1 MTDHV
6 NQPSIDELL
15 DRAVD
20 AINSGDRAA
29 ADALAGQVLDLD
41 RTNSDAEELLAA
53 PSGHGEIRRI
63 TILFAD
69 LVGSTAL
76 STRVEPEIYRTV
88 VGRYRD
94 EVRSIVEQYEGYI
107 GATKGDGL
115 LAVFGHPQAHE
126 NDVQRSASAAI
137 DIIRSVSDLSDRV
150 RQQFG
155 FGIDVRVGIHRGVV
169 YLDTAQLDVYGFAAN
184 LAERMCGLA
193 DPGTVA
199 VSDSIEPLIRDSFEL
214 EAQLPERVKGVEG
227 LVRHFRIIG
236 EREVSKVVLGPLIG
250 RRSQIAYLTDR
261 WDEAQSGGL
270 RTPGVVLQGEA
281 GIGKSRLAW
290 AAVEMAE
297 RSNAMV
303 LQLIGSPFH
312 SDVGLWP
319 VRRLLERRCRISRTS
334 DPTERL
340 EHLEAE
346 IRQQSLNPATVVP
359 LLAPVLGI
367 DARYGYEQVH
377 AEGRALYEQIVA
389 AVCNY
394 LVACMRDG
402 PVLLLVE
409 DMHWFDEDSAE
420 LVNSLLDT
428 DLGGRMLMVMTGRD
442 LASLP
447 DSPKARVFHLNPLTD
462 DESDELIVA
471 LHPEMT
477 TDTRGAVR
485 RRCDGIPLY
494 IEEVVAKLKDQ
505 QTDAAESVGV
515 PDTLYEALVARL
527 RSSADAVLVGEA
539 AAVIGGRIDRGL
551 LLSVVDLDPQH
562 ADRVLRELTDGRV
575 LEPLDEH
582 SWRFRHELIREVAA
596 ELSPPSLRRRL
607 HSRVADALAAAS
619 DTNPDWPLVA
629 RHYEHAERYAE
640 AAKAFRQASTDA
652 RRRGALG
659 EARTYLGHAV
669 EQAERSPAGQDRD
682 QLEIA
687 LRLRRGFLVSAA
699 EGVASPNAAA
709 DFERCLQLSSS
720 HLADDEFFSTLV
732 ALYGY
737 YAMRADL
744 DRVERLLQSVRASL
758 TGRRKWFLPYN
769 DAGFGMLAWYRGD
782 FDTARERL
790 EGAASSRNEE
800 GAKEL
805 EAVWFM
811 PNEGTA
817 SIYTHLALAYYIQG
831 DLASA
836 EAELERTERRC
847 EALAFPQGAFSLAYA
862 RQMEVLIRM
871 EAGQLDRAMQV
882 ATALANGGM
891 QHGFDSWAMVGA
903 AQQSMIS
910 ALSSLA
916 SDAVDPAELQMHIAT
931 ITSYV
936 DLWRALAVR
945 SLITIYDAALA
956 RLLTAAGQRDAARD
970 RLQIALQLADETGM
984 HFYDAELLRLRAH
997 TTDDLDSRRADLSA
1011 AADLAR
1017 RQAATIF
1024 ELRIAA
1030 DSFELHADSA
1040 HQMLIDAL
1048 ARFPQG
1054 STWPELTRARALL
1067 G

>member
-1 MTDHV
+1 VTEHA
-6 NQPSIDELL
+6 NQPRIDELL

-29 ADALAGQVLDLD
+29 ADALAGQVLVLD
-41 RTNSDAEELLAA
+41 RSNSDAEELLAA
-53 PSGHGEIRRI
+53 PSAHGEIRRI

-88 VGRYRD
+88 IGRYRD
-94 EVRSIVEQYEGYI
+94 EVRRIVEQYEGYI

-126 NDVQRSASAAI
+126 NDVQRAVSAGL
-137 DIIRSVSDLSDRV
+137 DITRSVSDLSDRV
-150 RQQFG
+150 RQRFG
-155 FGIDVRVGIHRGVV
+155 FEIDVRVGIHRGIV
-169 YLDTAQLDVYGFAAN
+169 YLDTAQVDIYGFAAN

-199 VSDSIEPLIRDSFEL
+199 VSDAIEPLIRDGFEL
-214 EAQLPERVKGVEG
+214 EAQLPEPVKGVDG
-227 LVRHFRIIG
+227 LVRHFRVLG
-236 EREVSKVVLGPLIG
+236 EREMSSMVLGPLVG
-250 RRSQIAYLTDR
+250 RRQEMAYLTDC
-261 WDEAQSGGL
+261 WEQAEAGVL

-290 AAVEMAE
+290 AAVDVAE
-297 RSNAMV
+297 RSRAVV

-340 EHLEAE
+340 AHLEAE
-346 IRQQSLNPATVVP
+346 IRERSLDPVTVVP

-389 AVCNY
+389 AVHDY
-394 LVACMRDG
+394 LLACMRDG
-402 PVLLLVE
+402 PALLLAE

-420 LVNSLLDT
+420 LVNTLLGT
-428 DLGGRMLMVMTGRD
+428 DFDGHVLMVMTGRD
-442 LASLP
+442 RESLP
-447 DSPKARVFHLNPLTD
+447 DSPNARAFHLDPLTD
-462 DESDELIVA
+462 DESDQLIVA
-471 LHPEMT
+471 LHPDMT
-477 TDTRGAVR
+477 MDTRRAVR

-494 IEEVVAKLKDQ
+494 IEEVVAKLKEQ
-505 QTDAAESVGV
+505 PTDASESIGV
-515 PDTLYEALVARL
+515 PDTLYEALIARL
-527 RSSADAVLVGEA
+527 RSSADAVLVCEA

-551 LLSVVDLDPQH
+551 LLSVVDLNPED

-607 HSRVADALAAAS
+607 HSRVADALAAAG
-619 DTNPDWPLVA
+619 DTNPDWRLVA
-629 RHYEHAERYAE
+629 QHYEHAERYTE
-640 AAKAFRQASTDA
+640 AATAYRQASTDA

-659 EARTYLGHAV
+659 EARTYLSYAV
-669 EQAERSPAGQDRD
+669 EQAERSTPGQERD

-687 LRLRRGFLVSAA
+687 LRLRRGFLASAA

-720 HLADDEFFSTLV
+720 HLSDDEFFSTLV

-758 TGRRKWFLPYN
+758 TGRREWFRPFN
-769 DAGFGMLAWYRGD
+769 DAGFGMVAWYRGD
-782 FDTARERL
+782 FDTACEWL
-790 EGAASSRNEE
+790 EGAAQSRSEE

-817 SIYTHLALAYYIQG
+817 SIYTHLALAHYIKG

-847 EALAFPQGAFSLAYA
+847 ETLAFPQGAFSLAYV
-862 RQMEVLIRM
+862 RQMEVLIRI
-871 EAGQLDRAMQV
+871 EAGQLDRAMEV
-882 ATALANGGM
+882 ATALANGSM
-891 QHGFDSWAMVGA
+891 QHGFDSWAMIGA
-903 AQQSMIS
+903 AQQSTVS
-910 ALSSLA
+910 ALSLLA
-916 SDAVDPAELQMHIAT
+916 DDSFDPAALQVHIAT

-945 SLITIYDAALA
+945 SLITIYDAVLA
-956 RLLTAAGQRDAARD
+956 RLLTAAGQHDAARD
-970 RLQIALQLADETGM
+970 RLQLALDLADETGM
-984 HFYDAELLRLRAH
+984 HFYDTELLRLRVH
-997 TTDDLDSRRADLSA
+997 TTDDIGSRRADLSA
-1011 AADLAR
+1011 ATELAR
-1017 RQAATIF
+1017 RQGATIF
-1024 ELRIAA
+1024 QLRVAA
-1030 DSFELHADSA
+1030 DSFELDADSA
-1040 HQMLIDAL
+1040 RQELIDAV
-1048 ARFPQG
+1048 ARFPKD
-1054 STWPELTRARALL
+1054 SIWPELTRARALL
-1067 G
+1067 E